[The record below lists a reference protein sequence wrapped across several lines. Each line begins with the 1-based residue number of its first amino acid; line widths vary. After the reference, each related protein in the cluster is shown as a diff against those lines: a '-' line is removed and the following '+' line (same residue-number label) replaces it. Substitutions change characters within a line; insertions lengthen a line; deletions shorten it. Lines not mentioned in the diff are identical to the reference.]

1 MIMKKNN
8 FFEML
13 CNANYDYICQNSM
26 KARYGRKQK

>member
-1 MIMKKNN
+1 MKKNN

-13 CNANYDYICQNSM
+13 CNANYDYICQNNIM